1 MGTSLCSASPVS
13 EPNLPPDSTNQPTFL
28 LPNLIRH
35 PTELFSFNFLSQKNI
50 QNLRSKMASRCRQNY
65 HEECEASINKQI
77 NMELFASYSYT
88 ALASHFARDDVHLK
102 GFAKF
107 FKESSDEEREHA
119 DKFMS
124 YQTLRGGRVV
134 LQPINRPAADEW
146 ETPLAAMEYVL
157 KLEKEVN
164 QALFEIHALAST
176 HNDPHLTKFLEDNYL
191 EEQAESIHKIAGYIT
206 QLHRVGDGLGVHLFD
221 KDLQ

>member
-65 HEECEASINKQI
+65 HEECEAAINKQI

-107 FKESSDEEREHA
+107 L
-119 DKFMS
+119 S

-146 ETPLAAMEYVL
+146 ETPLAAM
-157 KLEKEVN
+157 
-164 QALFEIHALAST
+164 
-176 HNDPHLTKFLEDNYL
+176 
-191 EEQAESIHKIAGYIT
+191 
-206 QLHRVGDGLGVHLFD
+206 
-221 KDLQ
+221 

>member
-50 QNLRSKMASRCRQNY
+50 QNL
-65 HEECEASINKQI
+65 HEECEAAINKQI

-107 FKESSDEEREHA
+107 FKESSDEERDHA
-119 DKFMS
+119 GKFMS
-124 YQTLRGGRVV
+124 YQSLRGGRVV

-164 QALFEIHALAST
+164 QALLEIHALAST

>member
-65 HEECEASINKQI
+65 HEECEAAINKQI

-107 FKESSDEEREHA
+107 FKESSNEERDHA
-119 DKFMS
+119 GKFMS
-124 YQTLRGGRVV
+124 YQSLRVV
-134 LQPINRPAADEW
+134 ELSFNPSTGQLLMSGKLLWLLWSMSLSLRKKLTRHCWRSMPWPAP
-146 ETPLAAMEYVL
+146 TMIL
-157 KLEKEVN
+157 
-164 QALFEIHALAST
+164 I
-176 HNDPHLTKFLEDNYL
+176 
-191 EEQAESIHKIAGYIT
+191 
-206 QLHRVGDGLGVHLFD
+206 
-221 KDLQ
+221 

>member
-13 EPNLPPDSTNQPTFL
+13 EPNLPPDSTNQPIFL

-65 HEECEASINKQI
+65 HEECEAAINKQI

-102 GFAKF
+102 GVA
-107 FKESSDEEREHA
+107 
-119 DKFMS
+119 KFMS
-124 YQTLRGGRVV
+124 YQSLRGGRVV

-164 QALFEIHALAST
+164 QALLEIHALAST

>member
-13 EPNLPPDSTNQPTFL
+13 EPNLPPDSTNQPIFL

-65 HEECEASINKQI
+65 HEECEA
-77 NMELFASYSYT
+77 A
-88 ALASHFARDDVHLK
+88 
-102 GFAKF
+102 
-107 FKESSDEEREHA
+107 
-119 DKFMS
+119 
-124 YQTLRGGRVV
+124 
-134 LQPINRPAADEW
+134 INRPAADEW

-164 QALFEIHALAST
+164 QALLEIHALAST